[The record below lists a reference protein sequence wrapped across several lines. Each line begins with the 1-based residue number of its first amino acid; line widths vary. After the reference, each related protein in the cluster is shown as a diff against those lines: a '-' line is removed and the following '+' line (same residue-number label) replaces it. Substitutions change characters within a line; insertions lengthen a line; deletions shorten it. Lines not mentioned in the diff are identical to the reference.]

1 MPWCAGSGDSSGG
14 MRSSPAAPESLT
26 SRSPARKQQP
36 PAAPSV
42 RPPRAAANGVTALL
56 LQQRIAAEDFAGEGR
71 SGARK
76 GKLQAA
82 HVKQLRP
89 KGAVQSAAVAATTVS
104 ADMSPG
110 CTLWCTR
117 LHPGCQERNVPS
129 GWFAAALSVSNRLRQ
144 RSSSDGAHTSRWCRN
159 HTGGAVL
166 QHHHTAFK

>member
-56 LQQRIAAEDFAGEGR
+56 LQQRFAAEDFAGEGR

-89 KGAVQSAAVAATTVS
+89 KGAVQGAAVAATTVS
-104 ADMSPG
+104 ADMSPFRMH
-110 CTLWCTR
+110 TVVHPPAPR
-117 LHPGCQERNVPS
+117 L
-129 GWFAAALSVSNRLRQ
+129 
-144 RSSSDGAHTSRWCRN
+144 SRTEC
-159 HTGGAVL
+159 AVWL
-166 QHHHTAFK
+166 VCSCIVC

>member
-1 MPWCAGSGDSSGG
+1 

-56 LQQRIAAEDFAGEGR
+56 LQHFCSEDFAGEGR

-104 ADMSPG
+104 ADMSPFRMH
-110 CTLWCTR
+110 TVVHPPAPR
-117 LHPGCQERNVPS
+117 L
-129 GWFAAALSVSNRLRQ
+129 
-144 RSSSDGAHTSRWCRN
+144 SRTEC
-159 HTGGAVL
+159 AVWL
-166 QHHHTAFK
+166 VCSCIVC